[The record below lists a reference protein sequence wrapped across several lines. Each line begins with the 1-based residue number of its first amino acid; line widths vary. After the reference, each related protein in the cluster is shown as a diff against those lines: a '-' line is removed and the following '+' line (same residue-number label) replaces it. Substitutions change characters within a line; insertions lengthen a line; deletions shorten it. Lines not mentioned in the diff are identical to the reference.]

1 MNVGETSHYSKDML
15 HIFFYKD
22 NCTVNTLLNTK
33 LVIGTSLYVYSRP
46 RTSSEHTSEERCFL

>member
-1 MNVGETSHYSKDML
+1 MNVDETSHYSKDML

-22 NCTVNTLLNTK
+22 NCTVSTLLV
-33 LVIGTSLYVYSRP
+33 VIGTSLYVYSRP